1 MITEFGASNGTE
13 CASYVTDIITYM
25 ADNDVYIG
33 WTAWAAGPLW
43 GSYSACCANSE
54 DWGSLEP
61 GSLASDGSPGMY
73 TTVWLQEIEPL
84 LPTTLQTSGMSNIN
98 GPGSGSVSSSSS
110 SSTSTSTTKSSTSST
125 KTSTSSTKTSTS
137 STKTTT
143 STPSPSPTGV
153 ALYGQCGGETY
164 TGSTV
169 CATGS
174 CIYSNPWYS
183 QCLL

>member
-1 MITEFGASNGTE
+1 
-13 CASYVTDIITYM
+13 M
-25 ADNDVYIG
+25 ALNAQATSQILSPKWRTMMY
-33 WTAWAAGPLW
+33 TSAGPLW
-43 GSYSACCANSE
+43 GSYNACCENSE
-54 DWGSLEP
+54 TWGSLEP

-84 LPTTLQTSGMSNIN
+84 LPTTLQTSGMSSVN

-110 SSTSTSTTKSSTSST
+110 SRISTSTTKTS
-125 KTSTSSTKTSTS
+125 TSTS

-143 STPSPSPTGV
+143 SAPSPSPTGV